1 MMGCVIGA
9 SLIAKRLGGN
19 SNAQFFAALATITL
33 PMGVLQ
39 ATSTQND
46 YLMAL
51 WCVCFAEFVLECR
64 SDVFRPRSVLMAG
77 AALGLAILTKV
88 TAVLYLA
95 PFGLWLAVE
104 LWRRLSLKAW
114 KPLIGVVIVAGV
126 ILAPHSLRNRGLF
139 GTPLGPT
146 AGQEL
151 GGLTNEAHSLPILVS
166 NIIRNLGLQLA
177 LPVEGFNSGLE
188 SLLQKTHAVLG
199 TDMSDPRT
207 TWRGLQFHLVFSNYE
222 DSAGNP
228 LHLVLLVA
236 AVVLVFRSRNAQS
249 AVYLLCLA
257 VGFVAFCWLLKWQ
270 PWNSRLNLTL
280 FVLGMP
286 LAAAVWTEQLPR
298 RALSLSSLVLA
309 LGAIPYLIA
318 NPTRPLLGANSIF
331 LKDRLHQYFTNVPDS
346 LASYEAAA
354 RMIHDAAC
362 SSVGL
367 ASPPEGREYLL
378 WVTNAVYGDRIRI
391 EHVLVK
397 NVSRRLT
404 ADFVP
409 CAIVFTYPV
418 QEPDISYRDMA
429 YTRFISTERFSLFL
443 AATAAP

>member
-1 MMGCVIGA
+1 
-9 SLIAKRLGGN
+9 
-19 SNAQFFAALATITL
+19 
-33 PMGVLQ
+33 
-39 ATSTQND
+39 
-46 YLMAL
+46 
-51 WCVCFAEFVLECR
+51 
-64 SDVFRPRSVLMAG
+64 
-77 AALGLAILTKV
+77 
-88 TAVLYLA
+88 
-95 PFGLWLAVE
+95 
-104 LWRRLSLKAW
+104 
-114 KPLIGVVIVAGV
+114 
-126 ILAPHSLRNRGLF
+126 
-139 GTPLGPT
+139 
-146 AGQEL
+146 
-151 GGLTNEAHSLPILVS
+151 
-166 NIIRNLGLQLA
+166 
-177 LPVEGFNSGLE
+177 
-188 SLLQKTHAVLG
+188 
-199 TDMSDPRT
+199 MSDPRT

-404 ADFVP
+404 TDFLP